1 MLLNTKTNG
10 TKLCPDIGK
19 MISHK
24 YKCIF
29 VHIPRCAGTS
39 MEINIC
45 GKDWWRTEGGR
56 KTKHLISSTAKRI
69 YEPYWN
75 DYFKFSFVRNPW
87 DRMVS
92 MGKCPAFYGVHLSK
106 TPPSINFNGYLKKF
120 PKIEVDPRSQSC
132 HDNFSPEPNSVYLNI
147 LNEELDYI
155 GKFENLQEDFNIICD
170 AIGKPRSAL
179 AMSQRSKRQPY
190 SFYYNDEKRKI
201 VEELYAKD
209 IEHFGYEFGA

>member
-1 MLLNTKTNG
+1 
-10 TKLCPDIGK
+10 
-19 MISHK
+19 
-24 YKCIF
+24 
-29 VHIPRCAGTS
+29 

-45 GKDWWRTEGGR
+45 GKDWWRTKGGP

-106 TPPSINFNGYLKKF
+106 NPPSINFNGYLKKF
-120 PKIEVDPRSQSC
+120 PKIEVDPRSQSR

-155 GKFENLQEDFNIICD
+155 GKFENLQEDYNIICD
-170 AIGKPRSAL
+170 AINKPRATL
-179 AMSQRSKRQPY
+179 ANDPPHQSRHKHY
-190 SFYYNDEKRKI
+190 AFYYDDETREIIAEK
-201 VEELYAKD
+201 YAKD
-209 IEHFGYEFGA
+209 IEYFGYEF